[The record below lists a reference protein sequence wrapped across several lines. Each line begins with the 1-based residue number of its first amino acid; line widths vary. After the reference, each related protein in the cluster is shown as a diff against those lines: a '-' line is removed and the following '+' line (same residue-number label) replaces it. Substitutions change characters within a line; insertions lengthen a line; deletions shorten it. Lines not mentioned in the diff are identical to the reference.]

1 MVSWCPGEV
10 CNFVFLLPESNFSAA
25 GIEFSAARIKF
36 SAAGIKFFCCRNRIF
51 CCRNRISAVGIVFL
65 LPESNF
71 LLPESNSCCR
81 NQIPAAGILNWFHPS
96 SRANFQKSQ
105 RILMEDRKNLRSPNT
120 LAVTVV
126 SI

>member
-25 GIEFSAARIKF
+25 GIEFSAAGIEFLLSESYF
-36 SAAGIKFFCCRNRIF
+36 SCRNRIF
-51 CCRNRISAVGIVFL
+51 CCRNR
-65 LPESNF
+65 
-71 LLPESNSCCR
+71 
-81 NQIPAAGILNWFHPS
+81 IPAAGILNWFHPS